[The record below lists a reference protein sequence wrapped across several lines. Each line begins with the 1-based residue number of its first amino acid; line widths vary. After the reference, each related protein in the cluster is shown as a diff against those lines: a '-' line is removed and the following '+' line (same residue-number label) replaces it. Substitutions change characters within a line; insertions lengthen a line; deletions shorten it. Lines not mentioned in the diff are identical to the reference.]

1 MVSIVFKNG
10 LAQILNDTFQTTGR
24 ERLDYTVTDGKSATW
39 GTFKVGD
46 TLTIE
51 GRRLNQ
57 DSVFSTQEATFL
69 GTHVRTGMGTEA
81 ERTYLVFT
89 FVDSFY
95 SVTRYLLVG
104 PHPGGTLDLATQFNE
119 VGDNISENYF
129 IPCFLPG
136 TLIATPNGERRI
148 EELAAGDI
156 ILSISGGGENLPIPV
171 KWIGRRVVS
180 TFFGPA
186 ERLMPVRF
194 AAGSLGDGI
203 PHTDLTV
210 TADHAILVDGVLCQ
224 AETLVNGTTVT
235 RVPLSEYGEKFTV
248 YHLETERHEILL
260 ANGAPAETF
269 IDNASRRA
277 FDNYA
282 EFEVLYGANPPEMV
296 ELPHPRACNARHLP
310 ARIRT
315 RFGIAGADH
324 AGKVALE
331 SFPAFQVLLS
341 GLSGWRTWRRK
352 SRFPDAIGKEGR
364 RSGR

>member
-1 MVSIVFKNG
+1 M
-10 LAQILNDTFQTTGR
+10 
-24 ERLDYTVTDGKSATW
+24 
-39 GTFKVGD
+39 
-46 TLTIE
+46 TIE

-57 DSVFSTQEATFL
+57 DMVFSTQEATFL

-89 FVDSFY
+89 FTDPTY
-95 SVTRYLLVG
+95 SETRYILVG
-104 PHPGGTLDLATQFNE
+104 PHPGGTLDLKTQFN
-119 VGDNISENYF
+119 DLDDIISENFF

-136 TLIATPNGERRI
+136 TLIATPDGECRI
-148 EELAAGDI
+148 EEIAPGDI
-156 ILSISGGGENLPIPV
+156 ILSVSGGRENLPVPV

-224 AETLVNGTTVT
+224 AETLVNGKTVT
-235 RVPLSEYGEKFTV
+235 RVPLSEYGERFTV
-248 YHLETERHEILL
+248 YHIETERHEIVL

-282 EFEVLYGANPPEMV
+282 EFQALYGSNPPEMV
-296 ELPHPRACNARHLP
+296 ELPHPRACNVRHLP

-315 RFGIAGADH
+315 RFGIVGEDH

-331 SFPAFQVLLS
+331 SFPAFRFLLS
-341 GLSGWRTWRRK
+341 GLRGWGTWRRK
-352 SRFPDAIGKEGR
+352 NRFPDDLGKEGR
-364 RSGR
+364 RSVR

>member
-10 LAQILNDTFQTTGR
+10 LAQILNSTFQTTGR
-24 ERLDYTVTDGKSATW
+24 ERLDYTVTDGESATW

-89 FVDSFY
+89 FVDPTY
-95 SVTRYLLVG
+95 SDTRYLLIG
-104 PHPGGTLDLATQFNE
+104 PHPGGTLDLATQFTE
-119 VGDNISENYF
+119 VDDIISENYF

-136 TLIATPNGERRI
+136 TLIATPTGERRV
-148 EELAAGDI
+148 EELAAGDM
-156 ILSISGGGENLPIPV
+156 ILSPPPPITHNILGNRPEYLPVPV

-180 TFFGPA
+180 TVFGPV

-203 PHTDLTV
+203 PHADLTV

-224 AETLVNGTTVT
+224 AETLVNGATVT
-235 RVPLSEYGEKFTV
+235 RVPLSEYGERFTV
-248 YHLETERHEILL
+248 YHLETERHEIIL
-260 ANGAPAETF
+260 ANGAPTETF

-282 EFEVLYGANPPEMV
+282 EFEALYGANPPEMV

-315 RFGIAGADH
+315 RFGIVGADH
-324 AGKVALE
+324 AGRVA
-331 SFPAFQVLLS
+331 
-341 GLSGWRTWRRK
+341 
-352 SRFPDAIGKEGR
+352 
-364 RSGR
+364 